1 MRRRQAALA
10 GGALAVTVY
19 DWLARPWMLDW
30 GATRAERHVSLP
42 GDGLAEDMMTHHTR
56 AVTINA
62 APGDVWPWL
71 VQIGDR
77 RAGFYSYDW
86 IEQYLFPGTVHRVD
100 GRHSATRIHPELQHV
115 QVGDRIDTGSVGR
128 LRIGS
133 PVTICEPGRALV
145 IGSWAFI
152 LRPLPGERTR
162 LLVRER
168 DRGWLRPLAPRRIG
182 TLRAAGGL
190 IDYLAGEPLHFAMV
204 RKMMLGI
211 KERAEREAGRSRRAA
226 RAPQDRPSQQN
237 QEGDSDAETAT
248 FPHH

>member
-1 MRRRQAALA
+1 VRRRQAALA

-42 GDGLAEDMMTHHTR
+42 GDGLAEDVMTHHTR

-86 IEQYLFPGTVHRVD
+86 F
-100 GRHSATRIHPELQHV
+100 
-115 QVGDRIDTGSVGR
+115 GDRIDTGSVGR

-133 PVTICEPGRALV
+133 RVTTCEPGRALV